1 MSDPDRQ
8 VKVVNNGGNAGWMVA
23 IVAICLLLIGGYVF
37 RDAIFGTSSNDIN
50 IKVDLPGD

>member
-8 VKVVNNGGNAGWMVA
+8 VKVVNSGGNAGWVVA
-23 IVAICLLLIGGYVF
+23 IVAICILLIGGYTY

-50 IKVDLPGD
+50 IKVDLP

>member
-8 VKVVNNGGNAGWMVA
+8 VNVVNSGGNAGWVVA
-23 IVAICLLLIGGYVF
+23 IVAICILLIGGYTY

-50 IKVDLPGD
+50 IKVDLP